1 MNFFTSELLVRLITS
16 ALGSC
21 AFALIFKTDKRHLL
35 MVSISGFFTYF
46 VYHAVSFFGGGFF
59 IASFAST
66 VFAAVFGEACA
77 RIFRAPT
84 ILYLVTGLIPIVPG
98 GEAYYAMRYLLEKRT
113 DLASAKLISTGSVA
127 LGIASGIV
135 LVSIVVGVL
144 TDRRKAKADKYDGR

>member
-1 MNFFTSELLVRLITS
+1 M
-16 ALGSC
+16 
-21 AFALIFKTDKRHLL
+21 
-35 MVSISGFFTYF
+35 
-46 VYHAVSFFGGGFF
+46 
-59 IASFAST
+59 
-66 VFAAVFGEACA
+66 
-77 RIFRAPT
+77 
-84 ILYLVTGLIPIVPG
+84 PG